1 MNRPVVVALSAVGF
15 LVLLALG
22 IVGWGISVYNGL
34 VTADESVRG
43 SWAQVENQYQRRFDL
58 IPNLVE
64 TVKGFAK
71 QEREVL
77 ENVTAARARVGQ
89 LTVTPEV
96 LRDPQAFA
104 RFQQAQDGLS
114 QALSRLLVVTENY
127 PILKSDQ
134 NFLSLQSQLE
144 GTENRIAV
152 ERRRFNEVIQ
162 DFNIRIRRFPTS
174 LIAGM
179 AGFHAVP
186 YFEAA
191 PSAEQAPQVKF

>member
-127 PILKSDQ
+127 PNLKSDQ

-152 ERRRFNEVIQ
+152 ERRRYNEVIQ
-162 DFNIRIRRFPTS
+162 DFNIRIRRFPAS

-179 AGFHAVP
+179 AGFQAVP

>member
-1 MNRPVVVALSAVGF
+1 VAVALAVLGIV
-15 LVLLALG
+15 VLLAVGL
-22 IVGWGISVYNGL
+22 VGWGISVYNGL
-34 VTADESVRG
+34 VTSEEAVKSAW
-43 SWAQVENQYQRRFDL
+43 SQVENQYQRRFDL
-58 IPNLVE
+58 VPNLVE

-77 ENVTAARARVGQ
+77 ENVTAARASVGR

-114 QALSRLLVVTENY
+114 QALSRLLVITENY
-127 PILKSDQ
+127 PNLKSDQ

-152 ERRRFNEVIQ
+152 ERRRYTEVVQ
-162 DFNIRIRRFPTS
+162 EYNTRLRRFPAS
-174 LIAGM
+174 VVAGIGGFVPM
-179 AGFHAVP
+179 A
-186 YFEAA
+186 YFEASA
-191 PSAEQAPQVKF
+191 AAEQAPQVKF